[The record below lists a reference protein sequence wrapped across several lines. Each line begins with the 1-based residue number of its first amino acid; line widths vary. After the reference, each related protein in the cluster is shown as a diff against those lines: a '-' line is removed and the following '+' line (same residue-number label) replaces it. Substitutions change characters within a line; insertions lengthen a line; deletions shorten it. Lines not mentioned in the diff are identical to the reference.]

1 MRRHVFSVSGAL
13 IGIMTLATVLRL
25 LHLGSESLWL
35 DEIISVAIAHLDWGT
50 LWKVLSRFEANMALY
65 YGLLHFWIKLSE
77 SEVAVRSLSVVA
89 GLLTVPVL
97 YALGG
102 RMFGTRAGLI
112 SALLLATNAFH
123 IRFSQEARAYTLV
136 VLLTSL
142 SSLFFIRAI
151 ERQSRADWA
160 GYVLTGTLAVYS
172 HFLAVLVLGAQLAS
186 LVVLRPRD
194 VPWKRVM
201 ISISLMGLLLL
212 PLAIFVFTRDHGQLG
227 SVPKFRPSDIY
238 GLFDSFTGGGKP
250 LVLAY
255 FVPCC
260 IALVQAFRT
269 WSRLKL
275 SLETWRYAFLIE
287 WLFGPILVGIA
298 ISFFEPLLVARYF
311 IICLPP
317 LVLLA
322 AVGISS
328 LSSRWVRAGGLVLLL
343 ALSGR
348 AIFSYYSFPEKED
361 WRGATA
367 YVVSHALESDGIF
380 FYIDTGRLGFDYYVR
395 RLHPAAQPWKIV
407 FPESLD
413 WEQELTTEDPDHAIA
428 LLPQCCQRVWLV
440 LSHNDAG
447 LIRHQTSR
455 SIETSLT
462 SQYPDEAEKQFK
474 GVRVLLYSRGKQ
486 AR

>member
-1 MRRHVFSVSGAL
+1 
-13 IGIMTLATVLRL
+13 
-25 LHLGSESLWL
+25 
-35 DEIISVAIAHLDWGT
+35 
-50 LWKVLSRFEANMALY
+50 MALY

-77 SEVAVRSLSVVA
+77 SEVVVRSLSVVA
-89 GLLTVPVL
+89 GSLTVPVI
-97 YALGG
+97 YALGR

-151 ERQSRADWA
+151 ERQSRAAWA

-172 HFLAVLVLGAQLAS
+172 HFLAVLVLGAHLAS
-186 LVVLRPRD
+186 LVALRPRD
-194 VPWKRVM
+194 VPWRRLVV
-201 ISISLMGLLLL
+201 SICMMGLFLV

-227 SVPKFRPSDIY
+227 SVPKFRPSDVY
-238 GLFDSFTGGGKP
+238 SLFDSFTGGGKL

-260 IALVQAFRT
+260 IAFVHAFRT
-269 WSRLKL
+269 WFRSKL
-275 SLETWRYAFLIE
+275 SFETWRYAFLLK
-287 WLFGPILVGIA
+287 WLFGPILVGVA
-298 ISFFEPLLVARYF
+298 ISLFEPLLVARYF

-322 AVGISS
+322 GVGISS
-328 LSSRWVRAGGLVLLL
+328 LSARWVRTSGLVLLL

-348 AIFSYYSFPEKED
+348 ATFSYYSYPEKED

-367 YVVSHALESDGIF
+367 YVVSHALPSDGIF

-395 RLHPAAQPWKIV
+395 RLSPTSQTWKIV

-413 WEQELTTEDPDHAIA
+413 WGQELTNEEPEHAIA
-428 LLPQCCQRVWLV
+428 LLPQCCDRVWLV

-447 LIRHQTSR
+447 QIRRQTSR

-462 SQYPDEAEKQFK
+462 SQYPVEVEKQFK